1 MALARKADILLA
13 RGQRAMAE
21 AMRLQ

>member
-1 MALARKADILLA
+1 MALVRKADILLA

>member
-13 RGQRAMAE
+13 RGHRAMAE